1 MEEGCDCWNRGPLE
15 ILLKHPK
22 VFMRVKE
29 RWISLEGYLGAVV
42 LLLNSIIGPFIQ
54 QGLLGDPLCLQRL
67 ASLLGKQQQ
76 TGLGLQKPVILG
88 YLHPGAFLLRRK

>member
-1 MEEGCDCWNRGPLE
+1 
-15 ILLKHPK
+15 
-22 VFMRVKE
+22 MRVKE

-42 LLLNSIIGPFIQ
+42 SLLNSIIGPFIQ

-67 ASLLGKQQQ
+67 ASLLGKQRQ

-88 YLHPGAFLLRRK
+88 YLHPGAILLRRK